1 MKKFAWL
8 NPGSTITGLT
18 WAGNDEKHKLGCL
31 AYSKP
36 GLYVQVPVLGEG
48 ANKPHVCS
56 ALAYRLGY
64 QAWFAA
70 NDPVLSN
77 KVRLL
82 PANVSALTAKGVRIF
97 LSATL
102 ALGMPEG

>member
-1 MKKFAWL
+1 MTKNTNL
-8 NPGSTITGLT
+8 V
-18 WAGNDEKHKLGCL
+18 CL
-31 AYSKP
+31 AYIKL
-36 GLYVQVPVLGEG
+36 GLYVRVPVLREG

-56 ALAYRLGY
+56 ASAYRVGY
-64 QAWFAA
+64 KAWFAA
-70 NDPVLSN
+70 NGPVLSN

-82 PANVSALTAKGVRIF
+82 PAKVSALTAKGVRIL

>member
-36 GLYVQVPVLGEG
+36 GLYVRVPVLREG
-48 ANKPHVCS
+48 ANKPHACS
-56 ALAYRLGY
+56 ASAYRVGY
-64 QAWFAA
+64 KAWFAA
-70 NDPVLSN
+70 NGPVLCK

-82 PANVSALTAKGVRIF
+82 PANVSALTAKSVRIV
-97 LSATL
+97 LPATL